1 MAACAWLAATDAVL
15 ELDDSLDV
23 YADDELELDDL
34 EEALAFDDDC
44 LVLTLTPTSA

>member
-1 MAACAWLAATDAVL
+1 ML
-15 ELDDSLDV
+15 ELDDSLDLD
-23 YADDELELDDL
+23 ADDELELDDL

>member
-1 MAACAWLAATDAVL
+1 MAACAWLAAADAVL
-15 ELDDSLDV
+15 EPDDSLDV
-23 YADDELELDDL
+23 DADDELELDDL

>member
-23 YADDELELDDL
+23 DADDELELDDL
-34 EEALAFDDDC
+34 EEALAFDDYC